1 MNKILFIFFTLISSF
16 SISQIGF
23 IDTLKSKVNQ
33 QVNTIINSGIDS
45 LNKKKIDLKLKPQEF
60 EAYWDQG
67 VPLLPDDE
75 RVTELFSQLDEKSF
89 EKKITNLTK
98 EEVRIFRELGIEF
111 YNKGL
116 YQEADFYLSKIKD
129 YSEKRNIPLKE
140 VFGDDLV
147 QMRKNIKTEVEKE
160 YQLKLKESG
169 DKTEPTE
176 KLNIQQLQSLKKDTD
191 FLKSLPQ
198 SFENVSKEDLEKLSQ
213 EIDNQINKLIKERD
227 QLIKNNES
235 QTLIDSKN
243 TNIKSL
249 KKEKQVIDLNIDK
262 EQLKEE
268 KTIIKRWL
276 WGSLLVILL
285 LATLVIVIIQ
295 RRKIKVQDVEI
306 ERQIE
311 DINKKNTYLEH
322 AARIIRHDMH
332 SGINT
337 YIPRG
342 IGSLEKR
349 ISEEQMKELKIDG
362 PVKMI
367 REGLK
372 HTQKV
377 YKSVYEFT
385 NLVKQNVVLDKKE
398 IDIKELLET
407 NILKTSYTTQVEL
420 SELKTLIVNETLFWN
435 AIDNLIKNGLKYN
448 KSEDK
453 KVKIYLEDN
462 FLVVEDN
469 GIGLTQKKLE
479 KILKNSKIEEGEE
492 SGLGLNICVAILKEH
507 GFELICEKIETG
519 TKMKIKL

>member
-1 MNKILFIFFTLISSF
+1 MKPLLLLIITLTSFNLF
-16 SISQIGF
+16 SQINLNSY
-23 IDTLKSKVNQ
+23 IDTIKNKQKNVIYEKVN
-33 QVNTIINSGIDS
+33 
-45 LNKKKIDLKLKPQEF
+45 EF
-60 EAYWDQG
+60 EAIWDQG
-67 VPLLPDDE
+67 VPVLPEDE
-75 RVTELFSQLDEKSF
+75 TIMDLISKLNPEAIEDVNS
-89 EKKITNLTK
+89 ITPEQARL
-98 EEVRIFRELGIEF
+98 FRELGVEF

-116 YQEADFYLSKIKD
+116 YQEADFYLSKIKN
-129 YSEKRNIPLKE
+129 YSEKKKVKLKDVFKDSSYYNNINQIRKE
-140 VFGDDLV
+140 IRDELD
-147 QMRKNIKTEVEKE
+147 KE
-160 YQLKLKESG
+160 YQAKINE
-169 DKTEPTE
+169 DKQETELSLDE
-176 KLNIQQLQSLKKDTD
+176 LQSLKNDTE
-191 FLKSLPQ
+191 FLKNLPK
-198 SFENVSKEDLEKLSQ
+198 SFDNLSKDDLANLSKQLDSQIQKLT
-213 EIDNQINKLIKERD
+213 KERD
-227 QLIKNNES
+227 ALIRNNGS
-235 QTLIDSKN
+235 QELIDAKN
-243 TNIKSL
+243 GNINSL

-262 EQLKEE
+262 ETLKEE

-285 LATLVIVIIQ
+285 LITLVIAIIQ

-367 REGLK
+367 REGLN

-398 IDIKELLET
+398 VDIKELLET
-407 NILKTSYTTQVEL
+407 NILKTSYTTQVEV
-420 SELKTLIVNETLFWN
+420 SELKTLNVNETLFWN

-453 KVKIYLEDN
+453 KVKIYLEDD
-462 FLVVEDN
+462 FLVFEDN
-469 GIGLTQKKLE
+469 GVGLTQKKFE

-507 GFELICEKIETG
+507 GFELSCEKIETG

>member
-1 MNKILFIFFTLISSF
+1 MKPLLLLIITLTSFNLF
-16 SISQIGF
+16 SQINLNSY
-23 IDTLKSKVNQ
+23 IDTIKNKQKNVIYEKVN
-33 QVNTIINSGIDS
+33 
-45 LNKKKIDLKLKPQEF
+45 EY
-60 EAYWDQG
+60 EAIWDQG
-67 VPLLPDDE
+67 VPVLPEDE
-75 RVTELFSQLDEKSF
+75 TIMNLIDKLNPEAIEDINS
-89 EKKITNLTK
+89 ITPEQARL
-98 EEVRIFRELGIEF
+98 FRELGVEF

-116 YQEADFYLSKIKD
+116 YQEADFYLSKIKN
-129 YSEKRNIPLKE
+129 YSEKKKIKLKD
-140 VFGDDLV
+140 VFRDSSYYSNLN
-147 QMRKNIKTEVEKE
+147 QIRKEIRDELDKE
-160 YQLKLKESG
+160 YQSKLEQKS
-169 DKTEPTE
+169 EPE
-176 KLNIQQLQSLKKDTD
+176 KLNIEQLQSLKKDTE

-198 SFENVSKEDLEKLSQ
+198 NFENVSKDDLEKLSQ
-213 EIDNQINKLIKERD
+213 QIDNQINKLIKERD
-227 QLIKNNES
+227 QLIKNNGS

-243 TNIKSL
+243 VNIKSL

-262 EQLKEE
+262 ETLKEE

-285 LATLVIVIIQ
+285 LITLVIVIIQ

-306 ERQIE
+306 ERQLE

-367 REGLK
+367 REGLN

-398 IDIKELLET
+398 VDIKELLEK

-420 SELKTLIVNETLFWN
+420 SELKTLSVNETLFWN

-453 KVKIYLEDN
+453 KVKIYLEDE
-462 FLVVEDN
+462 FLIVEDN
-469 GIGLTQKKLE
+469 GIGLTQKKFE
-479 KILKNSKIEEGEE
+479 KILKNSKIEEGDE

-507 GFELICEKIETG
+507 GFELSCEKIETG